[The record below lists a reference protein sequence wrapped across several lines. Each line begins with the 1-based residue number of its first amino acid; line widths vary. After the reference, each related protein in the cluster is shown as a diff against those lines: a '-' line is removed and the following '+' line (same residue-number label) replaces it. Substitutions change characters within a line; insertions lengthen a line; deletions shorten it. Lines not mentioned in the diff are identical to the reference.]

1 MITIATIVFLN
12 NNKKRASFEKREKV
26 STTYINITLHMIPD
40 TNFYIQQGTTAQ
52 LTTSKATSIF
62 EAY

>member
-1 MITIATIVFLN
+1 
-12 NNKKRASFEKREKV
+12 
-26 STTYINITLHMIPD
+26 MIPD

-62 EAY
+62 EAYWRKKEKKRIKPLNRPPKKESSYEQPEIEAREAFT